1 MSAEEM
7 PPNMSNLGKKKNKR
21 EKMAQPVQPVHPQPH
36 KSPSPEPSLTAAMKD
51 ETSATCTILS
61 MELEGATCDAEQE
74 LFLVEP
80 PLFSVN
86 PLNTGHKIMEVPAL
100 TTPRAPP
107 RPSRDRA
114 SSVNYLKGQIA
125 RSQPVPTSTFSS
137 TVVEFVHDVT
147 LQHQSQA
154 QMVEK
159 VEWVELHSIEKAGQ
173 PSRRM
178 ELIVLGLA
186 RGFQVWTLNESG
198 DCEEVMSERQGP
210 IRAFVPLSSNFELR
224 NGELDLFADQRP
236 MVAMVD
242 TYTTVPDRQ
251 YCSVSIVSL
260 TSGKGVRRI
269 GFEEPVCGLNTA
281 ARYLVMSLSTR
292 LVVHDVVTLA
302 EMRSIRVVQPPETC
316 APAVALNQQFIA
328 FADFKLNPDIQSCG
342 GMCLDVDDAPATYAN
357 QVFSVAKALSRTVT
371 SSVTGVGG
379 SKAGEVPM
387 GIVTVIDLEREAEE
401 GNETAAVM
409 AHFAAHSEPLSSMTW
424 SPDGRLLLTTDTS
437 ACVFHIFSI
446 LTHPYTPLLSAVQHL
461 YRLRRGT
468 TIAKVVSCAFS
479 LDCRWLSICT
489 NHGTCHVF
497 AISPY
502 GGKPSRRTHGQHFT
516 NKDSRFLRSAGL
528 VGNVDTQAILPPRT
542 RSLSGATPLSSSRFL
557 FIREHPCM
565 WNRTMARSTANP
577 RIGPH
582 PPPVLLDSVKKIR
595 SQLSATNLIALGKDL
610 APLAL
615 TAVGASGGSKRRA
628 SVDLPRVSLAY
639 SSRTAAT
646 ARSPSLLIAS
656 ADGGIVCEYEL
667 HPRVLGSMSTED
679 PPQID
684 VLPAAMWTLQ
694 RTKNNAD
701 MPPPLQPGSPL
712 ITWLVPD
719 KKRQRSTREPE
730 TWIPQVEVCT
740 YSGPHRRLWMGPQ
753 FKFFEYREENTSA
766 ELMTPS
772 ESRHSLS
779 SIKSIPVVIGGAGSS
794 SSNSDATRIECGSW
808 ASEVSMPM
816 GDQVIAGGD
825 ITEQIADAMRDVEF
839 DDPQPAAGDVFFDTH
854 SPGIKRKPSKT
865 KTAVDEEDLDFDDFR

>member
-7 PPNMSNLGKKKNKR
+7 PPNMSNIGKKKNKR

-36 KSPSPEPSLTAAMKD
+36 KSPSPEPSLAATTAAMKD
-51 ETSATCTILS
+51 DTGAACTILS
-61 MELEGATCDAEQE
+61 IEPEGATRDAEQE
-74 LFLVEP
+74 LFLAEP
-80 PLFSVN
+80 PLFGVN
-86 PLNTGHKIMEVPAL
+86 PLNTSKIMEVPAL
-100 TTPRAPP
+100 TAPRAPP

-159 VEWVELHSIEKAGQ
+159 VEWVGLHSIEKAGQ

-210 IRAFVPLSSNFELR
+210 IRAFVPLSSNFELHG
-224 NGELDLFADQRP
+224 GEMDSFADQRP

-251 YCSVSIVSL
+251 YCSVSVVSL
-260 TSGKGVRRI
+260 STGKGVRRFT
-269 GFEEPVCGLNTA
+269 FEEPVCGLNTA
-281 ARYLVMSLSTR
+281 CRYLVVSLSTR
-292 LVVHDVVTLA
+292 LVVYDVVTLA
-302 EMRSIRVVQPPETC
+302 EIRSIRVVQPPESC

-328 FADFKLNPDIQSCG
+328 FADFKLNPDVQSCG
-342 GMCLDVDDAPATYAN
+342 GMCIDADDAPGTYAN

-387 GIVTVIDLEREAEE
+387 GIVTVIDVEREVEE
-401 GNETAAVM
+401 GNEGTAVM
-409 AHFAAHSEPLSSMTW
+409 AHFAAHNEPLASMAW

-502 GGKPSRRTHGQHFT
+502 GGKPSRRTHGEHFT

-528 VGNVDTQAILPPRT
+528 AGAVDAQAVLPMRT
-542 RSLSGATPLSSSRFL
+542 RNLSGATPLARWVV
-557 FIREHPCM
+557 REHPCM

-577 RIGPH
+577 RIGPY

-615 TAVGASGGSKRRA
+615 AAVGASGSSKRRV
-628 SVDLPRVSLAY
+628 SVELPRVSLAF

-656 ADGGIVCEYEL
+656 ADGGVVCEYEL

-712 ITWLVPD
+712 ITWLVPE
-719 KKRQRSTREPE
+719 KKRQRNNREPD
-730 TWIPQVEVCT
+730 TWIPQVEICT

-753 FKFFEYREENTSA
+753 FKFFEYREENSSA

-808 ASEVSMPM
+808 ASEVSMAL
-816 GDQVIAGGD
+816 GDPVAVSGD
-825 ITEQIADAMRDVEF
+825 ISEQIADAMRDVEV
-839 DDPQPAAGDVFFDTH
+839 DESQQAAGDVFFDTQ
-854 SPGIKRKPSKT
+854 SPGIKRKSSKT